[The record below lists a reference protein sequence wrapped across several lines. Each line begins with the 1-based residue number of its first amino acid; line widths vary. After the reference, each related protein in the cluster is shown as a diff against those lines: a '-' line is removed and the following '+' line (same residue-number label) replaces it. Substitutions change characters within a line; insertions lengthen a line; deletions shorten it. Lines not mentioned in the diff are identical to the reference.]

1 MDTKTKALVR
11 EQIGNPREV
20 ARQLRSFQRA
30 ARVLSSRQHHLISR
44 YPNQWVA
51 VHKGGVQ
58 ATGRTLRSLL
68 AKMDR
73 VGLPRHETIVRFIDR
88 NQRTL
93 IL

>member
-1 MDTKTKALVR
+1 MDTKTKALVS

-30 ARVLSSRQHHLISR
+30 ARVLSSHHPRLIDR

-58 ATGRTLRSLL
+58 ATGRSLRSLL
-68 AKMDR
+68 SKVDSA
-73 VGLPRHETIVRFIDR
+73 GLPRHEVIVRFIDR